1 MLSTKR
7 LLLQNDLMMKK
18 NLLFVA
24 ALFWGFQLFG
34 QEALRIHTDALVID
48 THNDVL
54 YQSVMRGKDIGKR
67 INTGHTDLP
76 RIREGGID
84 VQVFAVWCNEK
95 YGKGTA
101 FAYANKQIDG
111 LMNVIQDYPSEVALV
126 TDTESLQ
133 RTVSQGK
140 IAAIIGVEGGHMIE
154 GRMDYLDSLFARG
167 ARYLTLTW
175 NNSVDWATSATDET
189 RHSKKLKSKGL
200 NDFGR
205 QVIHRMNEL
214 GMMIDLSHVGR
225 QTFFDVMEITNK
237 PVLVSHSNAYALMAH
252 PRNLQDDQIKAVAEN
267 DGVICLNFYSG
278 FLDPMHYTKINRLYA
293 KQVTAQDTVRRSTD
307 SKFDRLSAAAKE
319 QLRPPLSL
327 LLDHIDYM
335 VQLAGIDHV
344 GIGSDFDGIS
354 STPKGLDDCGDFPHL
369 TEGLLQRGYSEADIR
384 KILGENVLRL
394 MKAQEE

>member
-1 MLSTKR
+1 MKR
-7 LLLQNDLMMKK
+7 
-18 NLLFVA
+18 NLLFIA
-24 ALFWGFQLFG
+24 AFFWAFQLLG
-34 QEALRIHTDALVID
+34 QDARRIHADALVID

-76 RIREGGID
+76 RIKEGGID

-111 LMNVIQDYPSEVALV
+111 LMKVIEEHPEAIALA
-126 TDTESLQ
+126 TDSESL
-133 RTVSQGK
+133 RKTVGQGK
-140 IAAIIGVEGGHMIE
+140 IAAVIGVEGGHMIE
-154 GRMDYLDSLFARG
+154 DRMDYLDSLFARG

-189 RHSKKLKSKGL
+189 RKSSKLKHKGL

-205 QVIHRMNEL
+205 QVIRRMNEL
-214 GMMIDLSHVGR
+214 GMMVDLSHVGR
-225 QTFFDVMEITNK
+225 QTFFDVMEITTK

-252 PRNLQDDQIKAVAEN
+252 PRNLHDDQIKAVAEN
-267 DGVICLNFYSG
+267 GGVICLNFYSG
-278 FLDPMHYTKINRLYA
+278 FLDPMHYTTINRLYEKYVA
-293 KQVTAQDTVRRSTD
+293 VKDTVRRSND
-307 SKFDRLSAAAKE
+307 SKFDRLPAAAKE

-335 VQLAGIDHV
+335 VKLAGIDHV

-354 STPKGLDDCGDFPHL
+354 SSPKGLDDCSDFPKI
-369 TEGLLQRGYSEADIR
+369 TEGLVQRGYNEADIR

-394 MKAQEE
+394 MEAQEE